1 VLAQAVWPRIAV
13 ALIATLLLAWFLVLA
28 RDQHV
33 GNGATDRIAD
43 DPRMSKAAWNRVMAD
58 LERADLLD
66 PSTDWDLTRANYLL
80 LRDSAAARR
89 QADSIV
95 RREPDNLGAWM
106 LILETNRDRDPAR
119 AARAEREV
127 RRLNP
132 LTTAAP

>member
-1 VLAQAVWPRIAV
+1 M

-33 GNGATDRIAD
+33 GDAASGRIAD
-43 DPRMSKAAWNRVMAD
+43 NPRMSRAAWDRVMAD

-80 LRDSAAARR
+80 LHDRGAARR
-89 QADSIV
+89 QAESIV

-106 LILETNRDRDPAR
+106 LILDTNRDRDPTR

-132 LTTAAP
+132 LSTAAP

>member
-13 ALIATLLLAWFLVLA
+13 ALIATLLVAWFLVLA

-33 GNGATDRIAD
+33 GNAATDRIAD
-43 DPRMSKAAWNRVMAD
+43 DPRMSKAAWDRVMAD

-80 LRDSAAARR
+80 LRDRAAARR
-89 QADSIV
+89 QAESIV

-106 LILETNRDRDPAR
+106 LILDTTRDRDPTR

-132 LTTAAP
+132 LAATAP